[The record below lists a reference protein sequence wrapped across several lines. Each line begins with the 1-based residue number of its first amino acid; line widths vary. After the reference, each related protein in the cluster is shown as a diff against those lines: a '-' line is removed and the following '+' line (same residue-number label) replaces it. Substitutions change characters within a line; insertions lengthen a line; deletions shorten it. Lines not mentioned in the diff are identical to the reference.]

1 MFRLLTLAFA
11 SMVCATEHKDNPIR
25 KVVTMLQKMQATV
38 EAEAKAELALFE
50 KFMCYC
56 KTAGGDLD
64 ADMKEGANKIESLTA
79 ALKSAKERKAQTE
92 ADLKEHQTGRAE
104 AKAAMEEAT
113 GIREKEAAAFAK
125 FQEDSTTNL
134 GALAKAIPAVEQ
146 GMKGAFLQTSS
157 AMVLRRFTMEKVI
170 LPDETRQELLA
181 FLSGSSSEEY
191 EPQSGQIVG
200 ILKQMEEEMDKA
212 LADARSA
219 EEEDIKSY
227 DSLMAAKTKEV
238 DALTAQIEKEQTRIG
253 NLGVEIAGMEND
265 VEDTTQSLA
274 EDKKF
279 IGELAEN
286 CKKKEKEWAGI
297 QKLRQEELVA
307 LSDTIK
313 ILNDD
318 DALELFKKTLP
329 SSASSFLQIQVKASF
344 ARSRALAAIQTAR
357 LLASA
362 GKGLPSRPELDLI
375 ALAIRGKKIGF
386 EKVIG
391 LIDEMVANLKKEQI
405 DDDNKKEYC
414 DKQFDL
420 SEDKKKELEM
430 SVSDSETATE
440 EMEGD
445 IEKLTEEIAALTKG
459 IKKLDKSVA
468 EATEQRKKEN
478 TEYKELKQSDTAAKK
493 ILGFAKNRL
502 NKFYAPKL
510 YKPELLQDSEVLAQV
525 LAHEQGRAAP
535 PPPPESFNAYSKKS
549 EEGAGVTQMI
559 DLLIQELDKELQ
571 EAEIDEKDAQKDYQK
586 LMAESSTKRADDSK
600 SISDKTASKASQEE
614 ALEKEQDSKAASG
627 KELMSTLEYIHS
639 LHGECDWLLKFFD
652 ARKSARDGEIDALG
666 KAKAVLNGADFS

>member
-1 MFRLLTLAFA
+1 MG
-11 SMVCATEHKDNPIR
+11 
-25 KVVTMLQKMQATV
+25 KV
-38 EAEAKAELALFE
+38 EEEAKAELKLFG

-64 ADMKEGANKIESLTA
+64 ADMKEGANKIEGLTA

-92 ADLKEHQTGRAE
+92 ADLTEHQTGRAE
-104 AKAAMEEAT
+104 AKAAMEEAN

-157 AMVLRRFTMEKVI
+157 AMVLRRFTMEKAI

-181 FLSGSSSEEY
+181 FLSGSNSEEY

-200 ILKQMEEEMDKA
+200 ILKQMEEEMDEA
-212 LADARSA
+212 LADARAA
-219 EEEDIKSY
+219 EEEAIKSY
-227 DSLMAAKTKEV
+227 DALMEAKTKEV

-253 NLGVEIAGMEND
+253 DLGVEIAGMEND

-279 IGELAEN
+279 ISELAEN

-307 LSDTIK
+307 LTDTIK

-329 SSASSFLQIQVKASF
+329 SSAASFVQIQVKESV
-344 ARSRALAAIQTAR
+344 ARSQALSAVQRALLMAK
-357 LLASA
+357 A
-362 GKGLPSRPELDLI
+362 GMAKNLPARPELDLI
-375 ALAIRGKKIGF
+375 AMAIRGKKVGF

-405 DDDNKKEYC
+405 DDQNKKEYC

-430 SVSDSETATE
+430 SVSDSETAID

-468 EATEQRKKEN
+468 EATEQRKEEN

-510 YKPELLQDSEVLAQV
+510 YKPPPKVEEEASFVQIARHTQHRD
-525 LAHEQGRAAP
+525 AP
-535 PPPPESFNAYSKKS
+535 PAPPETFGAYTKKS
-549 EEGAGVTQMI
+549 EGSMGVTQMI
-559 DLLIQELDKELQ
+559 DLLVKDLDKELT
-571 EAEIDEKDAQKDYQK
+571 EAEVMEENAQKDYEG
-586 LMAESSTKRADDSK
+586 LMAESATKRVDDSK
-600 SISDKTASKASQEE
+600 SMSDKSASKAAMEE
-614 ALEKEQDSKAASG
+614 ALENEQDKKASTG
-627 KELMSTLEYIHS
+627 KELMATLKYIKN
-639 LHGECDWLLKFFD
+639 LHAECDWLLKYFD
-652 ARKSARDGEIDALG
+652 ARAEARSGEIDALG
-666 KAKAVLNGADFS
+666 KAKAILSGADFSLLQTKQRPGASFLRHK